1 MKTRLR
7 DILMSVINFG
17 YNIEVLNDFIL
28 LKKNKLRIYISNKK
42 FDIQSDGIFPPNFFI
57 NFAQRE
63 LYWFYY
69 LSELTD
75 YEECAREVINLSSG
89 IFILLD
95 HLNLP
100 SNTQVDKPMG
110 NCFKIHY
117 GHLSITSQLISNVEK
132 ILGYRV
138 EIFVKLED
146 GNMYTYIQKPL
157 E

>member
-1 MKTRLR
+1 VKTRLR
-7 DILMSVINFG
+7 DILMNVMNFG
-17 YNIEVLNDFIL
+17 YNIEVMNDCIL
-28 LKKNKLRIYISNKK
+28 LKKNKLRIYISNKR

-57 NFAQRE
+57 NFTQRE

-69 LSELTD
+69 LSELTI
-75 YEECAREVINLSSG
+75 YEECAREVINLNSG
-89 IFILLD
+89 IFILLNC
-95 HLNLP
+95 LNLP
-100 SNTQVDKPMG
+100 SDTQVDKPMD
-110 NCFKIHY
+110 NCFKIHS
-117 GHLSITSQLISNVEK
+117 GHLTITNQLISNVEK